1 MDEGQFVQILQA
13 AQAGKR
19 VAVASLYRR
28 FNPVLVTYLRA
39 RAPGVAEDVAHE
51 TWLVVSGQLRQF
63 RGDESAF
70 RMWLLSVARTQL
82 AGERASTPSVHAAA
96 VEPGR
101 LAKITR
107 IRQPEDVRVADAA
120 IAQLLA
126 GLPPSHAEIL
136 LLRVVGGLSAE
147 ETGVLVGK
155 SPGAVRVIQH
165 RALRK
170 LAKRLSDDRVAQ

>member
-13 AQAGKR
+13 AQAGR
-19 VAVASLYRR
+19 RAAIASLYRG
-28 FNPVLVTYLRA
+28 FNPILVTYLRA

-51 TWLVVSGQLRQF
+51 TWLAVSEELREF

-70 RMWLLSVARTQL
+70 RVWLISIARTQL
-82 AGERASTPSVHAAA
+82 AGERASIPSVHAST

-101 LAKITR
+101 LAKITP
-107 IRQPEDVRVADAA
+107 IREPEDVRVADAA

-147 ETGVLVGK
+147 EAGALVGK
-155 SPGAVRVIQH
+155 TPGAVRVIQH